1 MKQFTLTLA
10 TLCLSGMAFAQHSG
24 NANYQTQVRYSDN
37 NINIPAPVN
46 NDLTISVKGM
56 ANIKPDAY
64 VAIFSVSQT
73 GKTTEEVNK
82 IIDERIETALQG
94 ISDDPSVETYVDMIS
109 FVPVYNYEVEKKI
122 FSKKTYNEIP
132 AGFEVTKNIH
142 VKYTDP
148 NTFNTI
154 MSDFSQAEI
163 YDLVRVDYFSEDIG
177 TMKKELAAK
186 AKTIFEEKFTD
197 YESIIGI
204 DLEGADRIVSD
215 GYRVVLPV
223 EMYKSYQA
231 YKSSSL
237 NLKKAANVNQAAK
250 STTLYYQ
257 PLIDKEFDFVIN
269 ATVLE
274 PVIQVMYELNVRV
287 DVQRE
292 KEKVEQQEPT
302 VVNKTE
308 KKYILVTPNG
318 DVKPLNL

>member
-1 MKQFTLTLA
+1 MKKFKVTLTA
-10 TLCLSGMAFAQHSG
+10 LCLSGMAIAQHSG
-24 NANYQTQVRYSDN
+24 NINYQNQVRYSDN

-46 NDLTISVKGM
+46 NDLMITVKGM

-64 VAIFSVSQT
+64 VAIFSITQT
-73 GKTTEEVNK
+73 GKTTEEVNR
-82 IIDERIETALQG
+82 IVDERIATALKG
-94 ISDDPSVETYVDMIS
+94 IKDDASIETYVDMIS

-132 AGFEVTKNIH
+132 AGFELTKNIH
-142 VKYTDP
+142 VKYKDP

-163 YDLVRVDYFSEDIG
+163 YDLVRVDYFSEKVG
-177 TMKKELAAK
+177 EMKKQLAAK
-186 AKTIFEEKFTD
+186 AKTIFEQKLTD
-197 YESIIGI
+197 YESIIAL
-204 DLEGADRIVSD
+204 DLDGADRIVSD

-231 YKSSSL
+231 YHSSSL

-250 STTLYYQ
+250 TNTLYYQ
-257 PLIDKEFDFVIN
+257 PIVDKEFDFVMNPTI
-269 ATVLE
+269 LE

-292 KEKVEQQEPT
+292 KEKVEKQEPKI
-302 VVNKTE
+302 VNKTE

-318 DVKPLNL
+318 EVKPLDI